1 MASYIDGILVDGERV
16 IHRARRS
23 MWSKSGLILLGILLL
38 PLVGLG
44 LILILWAWL
53 VCRATELA
61 ITNKRIIAK
70 SGIVSRATMEMR
82 LDKIESIT
90 VDQGF
95 WGRML
100 NFGSITIA
108 GTGGDRTPIESITEP
123 LAFQKYFMS
132 ATDVE
137 RK

>member
-1 MASYIDGILVDGERV
+1 MASYIDTILVDGERV

-23 MWSKSGLILLGILLL
+23 MWSRTGLIVLGVLLL
-38 PLVGLG
+38 PLGIGV
-44 LILILWAWL
+44 ILIFWAWL
-53 VCRATELA
+53 SCKATELA

-70 SGIVSRATMEMR
+70 SGIVRRATMEMR

-90 VDQGF
+90 VEQGF

-123 LAFQKYFMS
+123 LAFQKYFMT

>member
-1 MASYIDGILVDGERV
+1 MASYIDGILVDGEQV

-23 MWSKSGLILLGILLL
+23 MWSKSGLILLGILLA
-38 PLVGLG
+38 PLGIG
-44 LILILWAWL
+44 LIMILWAWL

-61 ITNKRIIAK
+61 ITNKRIISK

-82 LDKIESIT
+82 LDKIESIA
-90 VDQGF
+90 VDQGL

-123 LAFQKYFMS
+123 LEFQKYFMT